1 VSQDGPDR
9 RLLFWFVPL
18 LLIPLACV
26 FMHQLGVSGLLGP
39 DEPRYSSI
47 GRAMAD
53 SGDWIT
59 PRLNG
64 SPWFEKPP
72 LLYWLAAIGFKAG
85 LDPDTAPRLPV
96 AILSLVALA
105 VWAWAVAMVER
116 TRVAVT
122 SLAMLAT
129 TAGWSSLSMVAVT
142 DLPLAACFGLALA
155 FGFAA
160 MELDSRAAL
169 AASGVFL
176 GMAILAK
183 GLVPLVLFLPFCFW
197 AREHWRRLPWLFA
210 AAVVV
215 ASPWYMLMTARHGWA
230 FVDVFFLQ
238 HHFGRF
244 ASEALQHVRPVWFYI
259 PVLLAGLFPWTPLLL
274 LLDRPSLTDA
284 RGRLWIWTAAF
295 GLVFFSL
302 STNKLPGYLLPLF
315 PALSMILTRTLY
327 RAASV
332 GRTLAACF
340 FLLALAPAIASLLP
354 DALLHGLGRARLT
367 EVHWEYF
374 AIATPGAVAVYLLDR
389 RGWRLAA
396 VTGVAAG
403 AAIGL
408 LFVKLSTAPVLG
420 EIVSARG
427 LARRVARNIG
437 DTCVD
442 TLHRNYRLGLD
453 YYLKRE
459 LPSCEDAPSLRLKI
473 TQEPGRLP
481 QISPR

>member
-18 LLIPLACV
+18 LLIPLAWV
-26 FMHQLGVSGLLGP
+26 LVLQLGVSGLLGP

-47 GRAMAD
+47 GRAMAE
-53 SGDWIT
+53 SGDWVT
-59 PRLNG
+59 PKLNG

-72 LLYWLAAIGFKAG
+72 LLYWLAGAGFKAG
-85 LDPDTAPRLPV
+85 LDPSTAPRLPV
-96 AILSLVALA
+96 AILSLLALA
-105 VWAWAVAMVER
+105 VWTWAIALVETAR
-116 TRVAVT
+116 IAVT
-122 SLAMLAT
+122 SLAILAT
-129 TAGWSSLSMVAVT
+129 TAGWSSLSMIAVT

-155 FGFAA
+155 FGFVA

-197 AREHWRRLPWLFA
+197 AREQWRRLPWLL
-210 AAVVV
+210 AVAILV
-215 ASPWYMLMTARHGWA
+215 ASPWYVLMTARHGWA

-244 ASEALQHVRPVWFYI
+244 ASEALQHVRPVWFYV

-274 LLDRPSLTDA
+274 LLDRSVLTDA
-284 RGRLWIWTAAF
+284 RGRIWIWTAAF
-295 GLVFFSL
+295 GIVFFSL

-315 PALSMILTRTLY
+315 PALSMILTRAVM
-327 RAASV
+327 RAASA
-332 GRTLAACF
+332 GRTLASCL

-354 DALLHGLGRARLT
+354 DALLHGLGKARLS

-374 AIATPGAVAVYLLDR
+374 AMSAPGAIAVLLLDR
-389 RGWRLAA
+389 RGWRVAA
-396 VTGVAAG
+396 VTSVAAG
-403 AAIGL
+403 AALGL
-408 LFVKLSTAPVLG
+408 LFVKLSAAPVLG

-427 LARRVARNIG
+427 LARRVAPNAA

-442 TLHRNYRLGLD
+442 TLHRNYRFGLD

-459 LPSCEDAPSLRLKI
+459 LPSCDAAPSMRFRI
-473 TQEPGRLP
+473 SQEPGRLP